1 MSRTHHAMSIT
12 LTKLKFVNLI
22 LLFCLALPNCFGQ
35 VNQLARF
42 ELELTENDENEDFK
56 VASLNQEGL
65 LIYRN
70 LMADTQSVLE
80 LIRVDTSLTESW
92 RGFIA
97 IQRNLRVSHVIS
109 MNKLA
114 FILLKSGT
122 QVTGNFQIV
131 VAKIEDGAYGI
142 YDVKNLIPFDPT
154 DFLVTSQG
162 VMIGGYFN
170 YRPLVLFYN
179 FATKASKILP
189 GFFNEQGEL
198 NQLKLNE
205 NGTVDVIVSANN
217 FERKKCLWIRNYDEQ
232 GELIKTTVLE
242 PETGK
247 NLIFGRSTK
256 MPNDAQ
262 VVAGVY
268 GNKNGKYSRG
278 IFVAEIN
285 QVGEYKTNY
294 YNFGDLQN
302 FFSYMKAKKEKRVKD
317 RIERK
322 KVKGK
327 KIKFNY
333 RLLVHEIVPYKDKFV
348 MLGEAFYPKYRYY
361 NGMNYNSGVAAALAP
376 TMRGEQIFDGYQYTH
391 AVVIGFDARGNLK
404 WDNSFEINDVKS
416 FELQQFVRIAPAEDH
431 IVLLYFFDNLIRSK
445 IIKDNQVLEGKTED
459 PIKSNFTTDI
469 IKEKNT
475 ESGKLDYWYSKNF
488 FASGVQKI
496 KNTGTGKE
504 IGYRK
509 VFFINKLRYQ

>member
-1 MSRTHHAMSIT
+1 
-12 LTKLKFVNLI
+12 
-22 LLFCLALPNCFGQ
+22 
-35 VNQLARF
+35 
-42 ELELTENDENEDFK
+42 
-56 VASLNQEGL
+56 
-65 LIYRN
+65 
-70 LMADTQSVLE
+70 
-80 LIRVDTSLTESW
+80 
-92 RGFIA
+92 
-97 IQRNLRVSHVIS
+97 
-109 MNKLA
+109 
-114 FILLKSGT
+114 
-122 QVTGNFQIV
+122 
-131 VAKIEDGAYGI
+131 
-142 YDVKNLIPFDPT
+142 
-154 DFLVTSQG
+154 
-162 VMIGGYFN
+162 
-170 YRPLVLFYN
+170 
-179 FATKASKILP
+179 
-189 GFFNEQGEL
+189 
-198 NQLKLNE
+198 
-205 NGTVDVIVSANN
+205 
-217 FERKKCLWIRNYDEQ
+217 
-232 GELIKTTVLE
+232 LE